1 VPGAVRWHG
10 RAPLWTWPA
19 TTRWQSVRGI
29 SFVLLRWQ
37 RLSHQRSECH
47 QGGPRGCTV
56 FAATANALKVV
67 VADDGTGR
75 GVLGVID
82 GDKPKGTETE
92 KDAAD
97 RKALLR
103 RFGYKF

>member
-1 VPGAVRWHG
+1 
-10 RAPLWTWPA
+10 
-19 TTRWQSVRGI
+19 
-29 SFVLLRWQ
+29 
-37 RLSHQRSECH
+37 
-47 QGGPRGCTV
+47 
-56 FAATANALKVV
+56 LKVV